1 MNITIPTLT
10 DTTVKLFVDGKYV
23 GDVTTEQFNKIRIDV
38 VKYIVET
45 SDTSVLDTFYV
56 IGHKDTNT
64 EMGEEIKITM
74 DEFGNLSDLP
84 WEMAHVRRDVFKLMQ
99 LGKQL
104 RPSTFR

>member
-1 MNITIPTLT
+1 MKITIPTLT
-10 DTTVKLFVDGKYV
+10 DTTVKLSVDGKYV
-23 GDVTTEQFNKIRIDV
+23 GDVTSEQFNKIRIDV
-38 VKYIVET
+38 VQYIVDT

-74 DEFGNLSDLP
+74 DEFGNISDLP
-84 WEMAHVRRDVFKLMQ
+84 WEMAHVRRDMFKLIQ

-104 RPSTFR
+104 RSSTFK